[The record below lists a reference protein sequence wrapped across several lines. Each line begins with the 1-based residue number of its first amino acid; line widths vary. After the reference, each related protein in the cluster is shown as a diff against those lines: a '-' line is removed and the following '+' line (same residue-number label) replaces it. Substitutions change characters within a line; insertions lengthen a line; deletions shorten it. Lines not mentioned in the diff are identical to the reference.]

1 MKTLIALL
9 LMASVAYANTYVF
22 LIDEEG
28 KATDFMLYTEKNEET
43 LQGIGQTAVLTKDSW
58 GELFE
63 HSGMLRYVD
72 GDLVI
77 DESLAPIV
85 YNADEFIA
93 WCMENVLTIELQP
106 HYFAL
111 LSAANKD
118 TKGGWD
124 NFIAYCNMV
133 GQSELGQ
140 TIINEAELR
149 GANV

>member
-1 MKTLIALL
+1 MKTILILL
-9 LMASVAYANTYVF
+9 LMTTICYGALVEEYENGVLVCSYDTAN
-22 LIDEEG
+22 IDG
-28 KATDFMLYTEKNEET
+28 VINKTPGRD
-43 LQGIGQTAVLTKDSW
+43 I
-58 GELFE
+58 
-63 HSGMLRYVD
+63 YVD
-72 GDLVI
+72 GVKI
-77 DESLAPIV
+77 AV

-93 WCMENVLTIELQP
+93 WCMENVLTPELQP

-118 TKGGWD
+118 AKVGWD

>member
-1 MKTLIALL
+1 MKTLIILL
-9 LMASVAYANTYVF
+9 CLVSIAYAENKALVF
-22 LIDEEG
+22 EG
-28 KATDFMLYTEKNEET
+28 KVVQIEEVT
-43 LQGIGQTAVLTKDSW
+43 FPVAPALKWVECGDDVEVGW
-58 GELFE
+58 G
-63 HSGMLRYVD
+63 YD
-72 GDLVI
+72 GVSFI
-77 DESLAPIV
+77 EPVQEPAPIV

-93 WCMENVLTIELQP
+93 WCMANVLTPELQP

-118 TKGGWD
+118 AKGGWD